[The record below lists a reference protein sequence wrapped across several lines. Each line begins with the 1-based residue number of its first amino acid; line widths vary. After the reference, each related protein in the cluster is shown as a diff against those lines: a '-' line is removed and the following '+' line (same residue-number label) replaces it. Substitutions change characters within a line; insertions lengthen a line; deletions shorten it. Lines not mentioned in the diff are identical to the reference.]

1 MSNCQRFSDI
11 SVSEKILNSL
21 FLLSVAIGYLFSLGQ
36 IFFTHQGRD
45 GQPGLSI
52 ADITIAYHGNPEQ
65 TRLATA
71 INGPMAANL
80 KSAHE
85 KDTILKWIDSGA
97 SKALYETK
105 IAPILQRDCLGCH
118 SPTSGLNIPPL
129 TRYEEVVKLTEA
141 DRGASIP
148 ALIRVS
154 HIHLFG
160 IAFILFF
167 VGKLFILC
175 DIPVWLK
182 RLTIGI
188 PFISMLTDIFA
199 WYLTR
204 ETPAFAYLLVLS
216 GGLMGLSLNFQIGLS
231 LYQMW
236 LPRAWDN
243 KVSRSATQMAHLA
256 KAFQLYWLDRAKV
269 FSCAAALA
277 LQSWWRSEKIT
288 AIRTELTTT
297 LSNRA
302 NTIKS
307 RLSTALVKVAPGVFG
322 SQYGSKPG
330 WNRERRR

>member
-1 MSNCQRFSDI
+1 MPNCQRFSDI

-21 FLLSVAIGYLFSLGQ
+21 FLLSIAIGYLFSLGQ

-52 ADITIAYHGNPEQ
+52 ADIAIAYHGSPEQ
-65 TRLATA
+65 TRLAAA

-80 KSAHE
+80 KSADE
-85 KDTILKWIDSGA
+85 KDAILEWIDSGA
-97 SKALYETK
+97 SKALYETQV
-105 IAPILQRDCLGCH
+105 APILQRDCLGCH
-118 SPTSGLNIPPL
+118 SPASGLNIPLL
-129 TRYEEVVKLTEA
+129 TSYEEVVKLTEA
-141 DRGASIP
+141 DRGASLP
-148 ALIRVS
+148 SLIRVS

-175 DIPVWLK
+175 DMPVWLK

-188 PFISMLTDIFA
+188 PFMSMLTDIFA

-204 ETPAFAYLLVLS
+204 ETPTFAYLLVIS

-236 LPRAWDN
+236 LPRAWDDRL
-243 KVSRSATQMAHLA
+243 SLSATQMAHLA
-256 KAFQLYWLDRAKV
+256 KTFQLFCFDRARV
-269 FSCAAALA
+269 FSSAAALV
-277 LQSWWRSEKIT
+277 LQNWWRSEKIT

-297 LSNRA
+297 LSNRT
-302 NTIKS
+302 NTIKN
-307 RLSTALVKVAPGVFG
+307 RLTAN
-322 SQYGSKPG
+322 G
-330 WNRERRR
+330 WRLF